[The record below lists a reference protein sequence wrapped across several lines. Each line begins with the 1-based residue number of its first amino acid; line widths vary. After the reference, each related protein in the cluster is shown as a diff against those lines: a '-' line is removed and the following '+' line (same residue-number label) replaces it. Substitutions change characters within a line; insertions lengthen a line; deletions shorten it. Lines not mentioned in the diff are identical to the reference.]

1 MLRVPDSRPEPPPQ
15 PTPFRP
21 RTPVVIG
28 LLGGIAAG
36 KSTVAA
42 AFAAHG
48 LCHVDADR
56 CARAVVEDPA
66 VQAELRKA
74 FGAEILDAGGRLD
87 RARLAARVFTD
98 AAARQRLEAI
108 THPPIRRSI
117 TAEIDA
123 ARARGQSVLLDAPL
137 LLEGGL
143 IDRCDVVVFV
153 HAGPAARAARAR
165 ARGWTDAELERREA
179 AQAPLQQKR
188 VRASFTID
196 NDGPL
201 DATRAQV
208 DDLLRRLA
216 GGDPRPRPEP
226 RP

>member
-1 MLRVPDSRPEPPPQ
+1 MLRVPDSRPEPPAT

-21 RTPVVIG
+21 GTPVVIG

-56 CARAVVEDPA
+56 HSRAAVEDPA
-66 VQAELRKA
+66 LQAELRAA

-87 RARLAARVFTD
+87 RARLAARVFAD
-98 AAARQRLEAI
+98 AAARRRLEAI
-108 THPPIRRSI
+108 THPPIRKAI
-117 TAEIDA
+117 TAELDA
-123 ARARGQSVLLDAPL
+123 ALARGQSVLLDAPL

-153 HAGPAARAARAR
+153 HADPASRAVRAR

-179 AQAPLQQKR
+179 AQAPLPQKR
-188 VRASFTID
+188 ARAAFAID

-201 DATRAQV
+201 DATRRQV

-216 GGDPRPRPEP
+216 GGDPRSDPAPRP
-226 RP
+226 

>member
-1 MLRVPDSRPEPPPQ
+1 MPFVPDSRPGPPPPPMPP

-56 CARAVVEDPA
+56 HARAVVEEPA
-66 VQAELRKA
+66 VLAELRAA
-74 FGAEILDAGGRLD
+74 FGAEIVGAAGQLD
-87 RARLAARVFTD
+87 RARLAARVFAD
-98 AAARQRLEAI
+98 AAARRRLEAI
-108 THPPIRRSI
+108 THPPIRAAI
-117 TAEIDA
+117 TAEIDEA
-123 ARARGQSVLLDAPL
+123 LARGQSVLLDAPL

-153 HAGPAARAARAR
+153 HANPASRAARAR
-165 ARGWTDAELERREA
+165 ARGWTDAELERRQQ
-179 AQAPLQQKR
+179 AQAPLAAKR
-188 VRASFTID
+188 ARAAFAID

-201 DATRAQV
+201 DATRRQV

-216 GGDPRPRPEP
+216 GP
-226 RP
+226 